1 MKMLLL
7 DVMEEKVEIVD
18 AETLEDYYRLIKTD
32 LIDIVKRNISGESYE
47 IICDDEGLL
56 KGTPKISAINDMGEP
71 MLVGNLLIAGG
82 VDREGNLKPM
92 EDEDIEYVM
101 QFIQTMYTRNH
112 PEGYPML
119 TQCEY

>member
-1 MKMLLL
+1 
-7 DVMEEKVEIVD
+7 
-18 AETLEDYYRLIKTD
+18 
-32 LIDIVKRNISGESYE
+32 
-47 IICDDEGLL
+47 
-56 KGTPKISAINDMGEP
+56 
-71 MLVGNLLIAGG
+71 MLVGNILIAGG

-101 QFIQTMYTRNH
+101 QFIQTMYTRKH